1 VTGAFAPCA
10 HHADAWAS
18 FRCAGCGRA
27 LCYDCVDEEAASIVC
42 RECGGVAEPI
52 DEATPEPPVEPEPEL
67 VRPEHLD
74 HAELDRADAEEAA
87 FDHDPLLLL
96 VRHVVIPAAVIAMV
110 SALLYFLLQLRAVVV
125 GPARALGWLGLCFTT
140 ATVLIVRY
148 GRTDGD
154 AGRQGCYTAGLLGA
168 TLVALVASPW
178 ESPGAGPAGPA
189 VNALILLLVWRFA
202 TEVTRGLSLEGED
215 WSAPRPRFYGLERRA
230 LEEWRRRQRPRRAGD
245 RTERKKDE
253 RAERHAR
260 RRPAVAV
267 ARLAAPALGL
277 FAVGEPILLAG
288 PPSAGEGGMAAMVVF
303 LFATGVVL
311 AAGSGVETLRRARR
325 HHGRGSP
332 LALPGRVAAGAAVAA
347 VVLSVMLALPGV
359 QFRGSGVLRP
369 PDAPAGDRAGE
380 GGTEG
385 EARRGRESREAAETS
400 ASEEG
405 GEKGGREPGRSDA
418 GDDPGKIE
426 EPSAGPAAGLL
437 GSLTSLGE
445 ILRIPSFLAVAVLV
459 AVALWRLGPLL
470 AAQRKRPR
478 DLLRR
483 LLDRLRKLLRRRR
496 RPPPPPP
503 LPDPFRDLAALEN
516 LPPRQAVAAVY
527 GRFLDLL
534 AVLGHPRDAPHT
546 PLELQNALARR
557 VPTLATPAEQLTDLY
572 LQAAYG
578 DQPVTGDHR
587 RQALALLDELRSRG
601 AAVGSPSR

>member
-1 VTGAFAPCA
+1 MSGGFAPCA
-10 HHADAWAS
+10 HHPDAWAS

-27 LCYDCVDEEAASIVC
+27 LCYDCVDEDAASIVC

-52 DEATPEPPVEPEPEL
+52 DEAAPEPSVEPEPEL

-74 HAELDRADAEEAA
+74 HAELDRAGAEEAA
-87 FDHDPLLLL
+87 FDHDPMLLL

-110 SALLYFLLQLRAVVV
+110 SALLFFLLELRAVVV

-178 ESPGAGPAGPA
+178 ESPGTGPAGSV

-230 LEEWRRRQRPRRAGD
+230 LEEWRRQRRPRRAGD
-245 RTERKKDE
+245 RTERKPDH
-253 RAERHAR
+253 RADRRSH

-325 HHGRGSP
+325 HRGRGSP

-359 QFRGSGVLRP
+359 HFRGSGVLRP
-369 PDAPAGDRAGE
+369 PDATADDRAGE

-405 GEKGGREPGRSDA
+405 EGKPGRSDA

-437 GSLTSLGE
+437 GHLTSLGE
-445 ILRIPSFLAVAVLV
+445 LLRIPFFLAVAVLV

-503 LPDPFRDLAALEN
+503 LPDPFRDLAAVES

-534 AVLGHPRDAPHT
+534 AVLGHPRDDPQT

-557 VPTLATPAEQLTDLY
+557 TPNLAEPAEQLTDLY

-578 DQPVTGDHR
+578 DRPVTDDQR
-587 RQALALLDELRSRG
+587 RQALALLDELESRDG
-601 AAVGSPSR
+601 VY